1 MLGHDEAMWFGGG
14 FMWLFWILLII
25 VVVLA
30 FRFLGTNISD
40 TSTADESPQAIL
52 KKRYARGD
60 IDEEEFKRRSK
71 ELEK

>member
-52 KKRYARGD
+52 KKPYARGD